1 MAATAASLYNDFAGL
16 AELKYQ
22 ARQDQAGSAD
32 KVARQF
38 ESLFVQMMVKQMRQA
53 GFGGGILDSDRTRF
67 YQEMYDQQL
76 SLQLAEQG
84 GLGLRR
90 VLRRQLG
97 GDDSQEQTA
106 LVPLEDYW
114 RHPVA
119 RGYGG
124 YGTPNNTNKSEAN
137 SGTAIASPNASGEDS
152 GTPNVVTGNVV
163 TGHPKPNSGTP
174 TVSPNASA
182 VSAADTAVQACSPAL
197 DSPQAF
203 VRHLWSCARQAADE
217 LGLPPEALLA
227 QAALE
232 TGWGRAVMSA
242 GKGGSSHNLFG
253 IKADPRWQGEAVHR
267 QTLEYVGGLAVRRRE
282 AFRAY
287 DSFNESFQDYVA
299 LLKGSPRYTR
309 ALQKSGDPAA
319 YFKALQDA
327 GYATDPAYADKILR
341 VMKGPE
347 MRAALARISDPANR
361 PVEEDHES

>member
-1 MAATAASLYNDFAGL
+1 MAATAASFYSDFSGL

-32 KVARQF
+32 TVARQF
-38 ESLFVQMMVKQMRQA
+38 ESLFVQMMVRQMRQA

-76 SLQLAEQG
+76 SLQLAQQG

-90 VLRRQLG
+90 VLQRQLG
-97 GDDSQEQTA
+97 GGDSRERVTLA
-106 LVPLEDYW
+106 SLEAYW
-114 RHPVA
+114 RHPVV
-119 RGYGG
+119 RGS
-124 YGTPNNTNKSEAN
+124 GTPTTGSP
-137 SGTAIASPNASGEDS
+137 TADSAADS
-152 GTPNVVTGNVV
+152 GTPKI
-163 TGHPKPNSGTP
+163 PPNANGSGTP
-174 TVSPNASA
+174 TTSSPDSTL
-182 VSAADTAVQACSPAL
+182 ADCSPAL

-203 VRHLWSCARQAADE
+203 VRHLWSCARQAAAE

-242 GKGGSSHNLFG
+242 GDGGSSHNLFG
-253 IKADPRWQGEAVHR
+253 IKADPRWQGEAVRR
-267 QTLEYVGGLAVRRRE
+267 QTLEYAGGVAVRRRE

-287 DSFNESFQDYVA
+287 DSFSESFQDYVA
-299 LLKGSPRYTR
+299 LLKGSPRYAQ
-309 ALQKSGDPAA
+309 ALQKSDDPAA

-341 VMKGPE
+341 VMQGPE
-347 MRAALARISDPANR
+347 MRAALARLADSADR
-361 PVEEDHES
+361 PVQERHEI